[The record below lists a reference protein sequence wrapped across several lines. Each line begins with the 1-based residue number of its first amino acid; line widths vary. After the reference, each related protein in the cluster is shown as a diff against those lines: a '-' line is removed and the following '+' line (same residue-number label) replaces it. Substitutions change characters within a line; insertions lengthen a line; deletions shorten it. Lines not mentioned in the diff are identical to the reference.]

1 MWACDS
7 RRRNDE
13 ALILG
18 FRSLSHCLERV
29 EDTFVAARILDRLAY
44 IALSTVA
51 YSMYTKVV
59 EPVYV
64 ASSPGRILR
73 QQ

>member
-1 MWACDS
+1 MVTDLL
-7 RRRNDE
+7 
-13 ALILG
+13 LIG
-18 FRSLSHCLERV
+18 MNKAKNV
-29 EDTFVAARILDRLAY
+29 EDPFVAARILDRLAY